1 MNAGFAKRMITP
13 PVGCHIVGPVAKST
27 GTHDDL
33 FARVV
38 VLDDGATKI
47 AILALD
53 LIGIGWELADE
64 LRSLIRDAAGVHFVF
79 LQFSHTHN
87 APFPPTWMTSIYDRD
102 RELLDPWRDTLRAEL
117 PAMVAEAAAATA
129 PVTLRAGRAPVQV
142 GHNRRVMGPEGVY
155 MDINKDGPVVP
166 WVDTLSIHDESGA
179 ARGVLFEHAAH
190 PVIVHMAST
199 LFSAD
204 YPGYACRYLTAALGD
219 DVATLFVQGC
229 GADINGDTVGEGF
242 DAADRAGKK
251 LADAVL
257 SAIETATPI
266 TEDTLTIVART
277 IDLPCREAPPVEEVR
292 EKLAETE
299 AMLADEPSEWA
310 DDRIVALT
318 DLIRMIEAGEK
329 PKMRVD
335 LAMLSLGKQW
345 AMMCFSGEM
354 FSEYQLWFD
363 EASPFEHTMVGAYTN
378 NFGGYIAT
386 DAELS
391 LETLGGYEAACW
403 PTGSC
408 ALIVPTRLALQ
419 IGIEQIIRQ
428 AVTDMWE

>member
-1 MNAGFAKRMITP
+1 MKSGFAQRTITP
-13 PVGCHIVGPVAKST
+13 PVGCHIVGPVAAAT

-38 VLDDGATKI
+38 VLDDGATKV

-64 LRSLIRDAAGVHFVF
+64 LRALVCDAAGTDFSA

-87 APFPPTWMTSIYDRD
+87 SPFPPTWMTSVYDRD
-102 RELLDPWRDTLRAEL
+102 RELLDPWRDMLRAEL
-117 PAMVAEAAAATA
+117 PAMAAEAAAAVA
-129 PVTLRAGRAPVQV
+129 PVTLRAGRAPVAV
-142 GHNRRVMGPEGVY
+142 GTNRRVMSDEGVV
-155 MDINKDGPVVP
+155 MHPNPDGPIVP
-166 WVDTLSIHDESGA
+166 WVDTLSFHDESGA
-179 ARGVLFEHAAH
+179 LRGVLFEHAAH

-204 YPGYACRYLTAALGD
+204 FPGYACTHLASALGD

-229 GADINGDTVGEGF
+229 GADINGDPLAAGF
-242 DAADRAGKK
+242 EAADAAGKK
-251 LADAVL
+251 LADAVVA
-257 SAIETATPI
+257 AIESATPI
-266 TEDTLTIVART
+266 SADTLTVTSRV
-277 IDLPCREAPPVEEVR
+277 IDLPCREAPPIEEVQA
-292 EKLAETE
+292 KLVETQAEI
-299 AMLADEPSEWA
+299 AAEPSEWA

-318 DLIRMIEAGEK
+318 DLIHMIETDHK
-329 PKMRVD
+329 PTMRVD
-335 LAMLSLGKQW
+335 LAMLSLGREW
-345 AMMCFSGEM
+345 GMMCFSGEM
-354 FSEYQLWFD
+354 FCEYQLWFD
-363 EASPFEHTMVGAYTN
+363 QASPFEHTMVGAYTN

-419 IGIEQIIRQ
+419 IGIEQIIKQ
-428 AVTDMWE
+428 AVTDMWA